1 MELSLGK
8 SVTQTL
14 SKSEEKLF
22 IKRPE
27 QSDRLLPICEALKL
41 SGFDVATIAD
51 IMTNIQ
57 LEPDLPSKIVIVN
70 NRYLVYKP
78 ELVYDLHSSAPT
90 AGLPEEPKRMAL
102 IFWI

>member
-1 MELSLGK
+1 M
-8 SVTQTL
+8 TQTL

-57 LEPDLPSKIVIVN
+57 L
-70 NRYLVYKP
+70 
-78 ELVYDLHSSAPT
+78 VYDLHSSAPT
-90 AGLPEEPKRMAL
+90 VGLPEEPKRMAL